1 VKILHLVGSPK
12 KEHSMSTAISS
23 AFLDAYLQQ
32 NPEDEVTLLDV
43 WAADLPPFD
52 GEMAIAKLAPILG
65 EQLTASQDAAWKSIV
80 QVIEDFE
87 QHDKIVISTPMW
99 NFGLPYKLKHYFDLL
114 VQPGISFGVNAAH
127 EHIGLLRD
135 RPVQLVLT
143 RSSGLPQGSPED
155 FQLSY
160 LQHILGF
167 IGLRDVKA
175 LVVEGTTLPAAAD
188 RTALIE
194 RESGK
199 ARALSR
205 NF

>member
-1 VKILHLVGSPK
+1 
-12 KEHSMSTAISS
+12 MSTQISS
-23 AFLDAYLQQ
+23 AFLNAYLQRH
-32 NPEDEVTLLDV
+32 PDDEVTTLDV
-43 WAADLPPFD
+43 WDADLPPFD
-52 GEMAIAKLAPILG
+52 GELAIAKLAPILG
-65 EQLTASQDAAWKSIV
+65 EQRTPAQDAAWQSV
-80 QVIEDFE
+80 TRLIEDFE
-87 QHDKIVISTPMW
+87 RHDKVVISTPMW
-99 NFGLPYKLKHYFDLL
+99 NFGLPYKLKHYFDIL

-143 RSSGLPQGSPED
+143 RSSPLPLGSPED
-155 FQLSY
+155 FQLAY

-167 IGLRDVKA
+167 IGLLDVNA

-194 RESGK
+194 QESDK
-199 ARALSR
+199 AHRLSR